1 MAGGRLSMRGEIAVS
16 IRSPRSRTRVSK
28 DRPQAFRHP
37 SRLALSAMR
46 TKSGI
51 TSLTPH
57 EKKPGSS
64 EPGLRYWPCEA
75 DTITFQEGLLS
86 FRATGGG
93 GQMRNAN
100 AQRDNTMI
108 RVGALRQPPAPHV
121 SHAESGGWR

>member
-1 MAGGRLSMRGEIAVS
+1 MRSIVRYAAPQIRHQRAYDGASGE
-16 IRSPRSRTRVSK
+16 
-28 DRPQAFRHP
+28 
-37 SRLALSAMR
+37 
-46 TKSGI
+46 GC
-51 TSLTPH
+51 

-100 AQRDNTMI
+100 AQRRNTMS
-108 RVGALRQPPAPHV
+108 RAGALQQPPAPHV
-121 SHAESGGWR
+121 SHAETAGWRS

>member
-1 MAGGRLSMRGEIAVS
+1 M
-16 IRSPRSRTRVSK
+16 SRTRCSVFSAS
-28 DRPQAFRHP
+28 DHVHELRD
-37 SRLALSAMR
+37 LAAPRDSEINALLMSVLASEQG
-46 TKSGI
+46 TEC
-51 TSLTPH
+51 

-100 AQRDNTMI
+100 AQCANTMI
-108 RVGALRQPPAPHV
+108 RAGALRQPPAPHV
-121 SHAESGGWR
+121 SHAETGGWR